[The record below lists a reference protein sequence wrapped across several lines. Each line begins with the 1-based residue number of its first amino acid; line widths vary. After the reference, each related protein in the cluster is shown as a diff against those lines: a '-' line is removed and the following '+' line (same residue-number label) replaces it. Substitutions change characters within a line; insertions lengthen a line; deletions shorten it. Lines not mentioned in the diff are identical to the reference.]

1 MLKRLIVRTLGIGIV
16 LAAPLASVIGVAQ
29 AQQTPDLQPII
40 GTWEGTLKLSDGRT
54 FPMTLMIRE
63 GGTWESLIPGL
74 SPPKFTGTVRLIN
87 GKFRYDTK
95 ENGRQGTYTLKER
108 DGKRTLG
115 LMNDQHT
122 SQAELSP
129 KQ

>member
-1 MLKRLIVRTLGIGIV
+1 MLNRPIAMALGISIV
-16 LAAPLASVIGVAQ
+16 LAATLAGLAQ
-29 AQQTPDLQPII
+29 AQPIADLQPIV
-40 GTWEGTLKLSDGRT
+40 GTWEGTLKLSNGRT

-63 GGTWESLIPGL
+63 DGTWETLVPGL

-108 DGKRTLG
+108 DSKRTLE

-122 SQAELSP
+122 SQAELIP